1 MARDLLPR
9 KFTEQDEEAANEG
22 ETLPEKQPLLGGPPQ
37 AAETGAAKSAPMLAW
52 ASAVI
57 MASTCLIN
65 YNKIVMQPGNF
76 PFAVPLVM
84 LHSFCG
90 TMFALILLLV
100 RPSFFPSLTDP
111 DKKVTIDFEYILR
124 STSPVALCFTAS
136 LVLSNTAYQFASVAF
151 LQMLK
156 QGNVILVFGFSLM
169 AGLEVLRLRSVLLIC
184 GILAATGLTVKGE
197 MNSSVVGL
205 FVQLSCCI
213 FESAKIVIQGILLSG
228 TGKKLDPMSYLLII
242 SPQCFLL
249 LSGVVACHTFFI
261 PVPTL
266 VLPAWSNFVE
276 CRWLLAG
283 NVLVA
288 FSLNYISASFL
299 RVGSPMAFL
308 MVNIIKDVMIV
319 TASAIVMHAPISSLQ
334 MVSFPVQLSL
344 ILIWSLIKAFPQN
357 FEENGVAFGLASL
370 VRSGKDK

>member
-65 YNKIVMQPGNF
+65 YNKVVMQPGNF

-124 STSPVALCFTAS
+124 STSP
-136 LVLSNTAYQFASVAF
+136 
-151 LQMLK
+151 
-156 QGNVILVFGFSLM
+156 
-169 AGLEVLRLRSVLLIC
+169 
-184 GILAATGLTVKGE
+184 
-197 MNSSVVGL
+197 
-205 FVQLSCCI
+205 
-213 FESAKIVIQGILLSG
+213 
-228 TGKKLDPMSYLLII
+228 
-242 SPQCFLL
+242 
-249 LSGVVACHTFFI
+249 
-261 PVPTL
+261 
-266 VLPAWSNFVE
+266 
-276 CRWLLAG
+276 
-283 NVLVA
+283 
-288 FSLNYISASFL
+288 
-299 RVGSPMAFL
+299 
-308 MVNIIKDVMIV
+308 
-319 TASAIVMHAPISSLQ
+319 
-334 MVSFPVQLSL
+334 
-344 ILIWSLIKAFPQN
+344 
-357 FEENGVAFGLASL
+357 
-370 VRSGKDK
+370 